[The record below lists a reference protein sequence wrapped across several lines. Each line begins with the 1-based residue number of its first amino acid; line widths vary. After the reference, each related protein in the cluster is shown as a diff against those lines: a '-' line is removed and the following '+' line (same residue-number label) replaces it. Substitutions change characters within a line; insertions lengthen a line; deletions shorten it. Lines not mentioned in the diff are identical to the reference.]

1 LLYTSIGIP
10 GIVDELEGKHRL
22 APFMEPLKNMRIDTY
37 MKEKYKIHTVC
48 GNSVDFGAI
57 GEKWKG
63 AGQKYKNIIYVNYG
77 IGLGSALI
85 LNGELYCGANGAAG
99 EVGYMLPGM
108 DFKRLRY
115 DEEGTMEKLVA
126 GLELE
131 RRIATETNQPYK
143 TLKDLFE
150 CDSEEKLL
158 GSNLISDIKNLI
170 GLLLVNLVSVINP
183 QVIILGGGIG
193 KQLALRYTDYFEE
206 FLSAHVPYV
215 PLIVPTIL
223 DEKANL
229 LGAVAYAL
237 SFIHKDYSSLNIME
251 NSLGYN

>member
-1 LLYTSIGIP
+1 
-10 GIVDELEGKHRL
+10 
-22 APFMEPLKNMRIDTY
+22 
-37 MKEKYKIHTVC
+37 
-48 GNSVDFGAI
+48 
-57 GEKWKG
+57 
-63 AGQKYKNIIYVNYG
+63 
-77 IGLGSALI
+77 
-85 LNGELYCGANGAAG
+85 
-99 EVGYMLPGM
+99 MLPGM

-150 CDSEEKLL
+150 CDSEGKLL